1 VLAGGS
7 GTPGAHPLAGFMPPP
22 VRSYRVVALVGASG
36 EAALAAGA
44 DQVVQLPFDPG
55 TFTEEV
61 TASLG

>member
-1 VLAGGS
+1 VGG
-7 GTPGAHPLAGFMPPP
+7 
-22 VRSYRVVALVGASG
+22 SG